1 MLYEK
6 MLIGGFNLKTTKLT
20 SEQLETMSYSDVAY
34 LVLSEE
40 KRAMKIQ
47 ELFSQVLKLMEL
59 PESYFEKKIA
69 DFFALLSTDKK
80 FIMLEQG
87 FWDLRVNHSNK
98 ITLSVDDEEE
108 EEEEEI
114 ELTEEDEYES
124 MDEEDEDSEINYDDE
139 DTVDDDDDDYKDL
152 VIINSSDE
160 PDDMM

>member
-108 EEEEEI
+108 EEEEI